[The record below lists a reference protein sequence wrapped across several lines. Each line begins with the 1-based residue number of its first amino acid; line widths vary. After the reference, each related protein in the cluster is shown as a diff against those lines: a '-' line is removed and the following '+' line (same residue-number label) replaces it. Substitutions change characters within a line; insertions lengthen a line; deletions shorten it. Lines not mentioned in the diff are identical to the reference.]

1 MNKSEAKFYNTAIK
15 MNNALFKLLEKKS
28 FQDISVSEIC
38 DVAGVNRSSF
48 YSHYNNTYDLLKET
62 HLNFMKEFSTSF
74 EESINKIDISQ
85 IIIEDFISDKFII
98 PFLKFIKKNKKIY
111 KIYTKNLNIFDTT
124 TFYNQLLEKIWIPA
138 CKQKGLED
146 HTIIYYMSKYYLTGM
161 TAVIN
166 EWVNNNCE
174 DDILL
179 ICEIIILCVRPDY
192 SNQTINLK

>member
-74 EESINKIDISQ
+74 EESISKIDISQ

-98 PFLKFIKKNKKIY
+98 PFLK
-111 KIYTKNLNIFDTT
+111 LS
-124 TFYNQLLEKIWIPA
+124 LSLEETVIP
-138 CKQKGLED
+138 
-146 HTIIYYMSKYYLTGM
+146 T
-161 TAVIN
+161 
-166 EWVNNNCE
+166 
-174 DDILL
+174 
-179 ICEIIILCVRPDY
+179 
-192 SNQTINLK
+192 